1 MNSFNDNR
9 QTTQREAA
17 IKLGFSQKHD
27 NARPHISRTTME
39 ATVKLDLAILQH
51 TPHSPDLAMC
61 DLHLLLIVKEDLRGH
76 LCE

>member
-1 MNSFNDNR
+1 MDSFKDNR
-9 QTTQREAA
+9 QTTQKEAA
-17 IKLGFSQKHD
+17 VKLGFSQKHD
-27 NARPHISRTTME
+27 NVRPHTSRTTTE

-61 DLHLLLIVKEDLRGH
+61 DLHLLLIVEEDLRRH